1 MCHVHVTEW
10 SEQFIIMLENNFCV
24 LYVTRLYWYHLF
36 LFLLEDTESSE
47 SGKLSET
54 HEVAQHLS
62 RTRLVCQGNLNFYNL
77 AVLGSG

>member
-10 SEQFIIMLENNFCV
+10 SVQFIIVLENNFCV
-24 LYVTRLYWYHLF
+24 LYVTRLCWYHLF

-62 RTRLVCQGNLNFYNL
+62 RTRLVCQRNLNFYSL

>member
-1 MCHVHVTEW
+1 MCRVHVTEW
-10 SEQFIIMLENNFCV
+10 SEQFIIVLENNFCV
-24 LYVTRLYWYHLF
+24 LYVTRLYWHHLF

>member
-1 MCHVHVTEW
+1 MWPGYIGITY
-10 SEQFIIMLENNFCV
+10 FF
-24 LYVTRLYWYHLF
+24 
-36 LFLLEDTESSE
+36 FLLEDTESSE